1 MKTTQ
6 ITFGAGEISPE
17 MQGRIDSR
25 NYQQGLEECSN
36 FIIRP
41 QGIAQRR
48 VGMRRAGSAYS
59 NDHASR
65 LVPFSFNDEESYA
78 IELSHERARVWQD
91 GELLRWGTP
100 LGGLASSFDSTPTP
114 NTITFT
120 ERHGLASG
128 THSVRFIGDSML
140 GLTPGNSYTVTVV
153 DAVTVSTTE
162 TLSGSLSGDLRM
174 FLSDD
179 IPRDVPTSAFACAG
193 GTGSSGLITVTGVAA
208 INDGDRVRFTSAGT
222 LPSEFRR
229 DVTYFVLKAN
239 PSTAQ
244 VRLALRKGG
253 EAITYTGGITTCE
266 LARYYLAGE
275 TMFYAG
281 SSPAHG
287 VYRATEDVLVEAA
300 PTLSTWDLL
309 PTDGVY
315 TFDTPYDAADLHRIT
330 YTQSNDVMTLAHP
343 SYQVREI
350 VRYGEDHWQT
360 RAVSLAPNLPVV
372 TGVSAVATRGV
383 ARQIHVYTGG
393 RKIGPTFGATAAYV
407 LRFVVASLPEQHPGG
422 LPVTN
427 LNNSGRDLAT
437 GDTVFLESTEA
448 GVNPLSPSLPDPDP
462 STTGDIGYY
471 LVTKSENKSDEQSQV
486 ELQDED
492 GNVVYRD
499 FNGAD
504 TALST
509 PINLYAVAAD
519 ADRVQ
524 RYKVTALDADRN
536 ESLGQS
542 DDDAAEVANVL
553 VTSGASN
560 LVSWDATP
568 GAVRYRVYREF
579 NGLYGLIAETEETS
593 YKDDNSVEEDMSVT
607 PPIADDALDG
617 TLGWPRAVGYFEQRR
632 VFGGTD
638 GRPRSVYMTRTGT
651 ESDLS
656 YSLPVKDTDR
666 ISLTLASRQAAVIR
680 HIVGMQDM
688 ILLTQQGE
696 WRMLSIN
703 NDAITPETVGVR
715 QQTEVGASLVQPLM
729 INNVV
734 VYGAARGGHVRQL
747 SFNYNNQGYLTG
759 DLSLRATHLFDN
771 YTLSDAT
778 FQKAPY
784 PIMWWVSSSGRLLAC
799 TYIPEEELMA
809 WHQHSSPGA
818 TFESVCSV
826 SEGLHDT
833 VYVVVNRGGQRSIER
848 MVPDID
854 AQLTDGVFTD
864 AAVVYDGYS
873 SSVTLGATLSFEQS
887 GAAQSGASL
896 RATWSQPVLHPGDVG
911 RHVAVKDSGVEYWM
925 QITRIVSGTQADVRL
940 SQSLPESVRGATLS
954 SWALAVDEIDGLE
967 HLEGQDVQV
976 VTNGGY
982 LGTFP
987 ALNGW
992 VSLPVAA
999 STAVAGLGYTSTMK
1013 TLPQVFQTEGYGQG
1027 MTKIVSDVW
1036 MRVIDS
1042 AGLEVGPSAAE
1053 LVRVDDLSTKELK
1066 SGEFETAVPSEWT
1079 QSGQIMVQQSLPLP
1093 ARILNLT
1100 MLSEVGS

>member
-6 ITFGAGEISPE
+6 FTFGAGEISPE

-48 VGMRRAGSAYS
+48 VGMRRAGAAYS
-59 NDHASR
+59 NDYASR

-78 IELSHERARVWQD
+78 IELSHERARVWQN

-100 LGGLASSFDSTPTP
+100 LGGLATSFDSTSTP

-120 ERHGLASG
+120 EPHGLTTG
-128 THSVRFIGDSML
+128 THSVQFIGESML
-140 GLTPGNSYTVTVV
+140 GLAAGVTYTVTVV
-153 DAVTVSTTE
+153 DAVTVSTTA
-162 TLSGSLSGDLRM
+162 TLSGSLTSDLRM
-174 FLSDD
+174 FLNDD

-208 INDGDRVRFTSAGT
+208 INNGDRVRFTSAGT
-222 LPSEFRR
+222 LPSQFRR
-229 DVTYFVLKAN
+229 DVTYFILKAN
-239 PSTAQ
+239 PTTSQ
-244 VRLALRKGG
+244 VRLALRKDG

-281 SSPAHG
+281 SSPEHG

-300 PTLSTWDLL
+300 PTLSTWERL
-309 PTDGVY
+309 PTDGTY
-315 TFDTPYDAADLHRIT
+315 TFDIPYDAADLHRIT

-343 SYQVREI
+343 SYQPREI
-350 VRYGEDHWQT
+350 VRYGRDHWQT
-360 RAVSLAPNLPVV
+360 RQVTLQPNLPVV

-383 ARQIHVYTGG
+383 ARQIHLYIAGRTIGASVGG
-393 RKIGPTFGATAAYV
+393 VAPNV
-407 LRFVVASLPEQHPGG
+407 VRFVVASLPETHPGG
-422 LPVTN
+422 IPVTAY
-427 LNNSGRDLAT
+427 NNSGRDLAV
-437 GDTVFLESTEA
+437 GDTVFLESTSA

-471 LVTKSENKSDEQSQV
+471 LVTRAVDVNDEYTEI

-492 GNVVYRD
+492 GNVVYKEW
-499 FNGAD
+499 NGVS
-504 TALST
+504 TPLST
-509 PINLYAVAAD
+509 PINLYAVSAD
-519 ADRVQ
+519 ANRTQ
-524 RYKVTALDADRN
+524 RYKVTALDEDRN
-536 ESLGQS
+536 ESAGQA
-542 DDDAAEVANVL
+542 DADAAEAANIL

-607 PPIADDALDG
+607 PPIPDDALDG

-632 VFGGTD
+632 VFAGTD
-638 GRPRSVYMTRTGT
+638 SRPRSVYMTRTGT

-666 ISLTLASRQAAVIR
+666 ISLTLAARQAAVVR

-778 FQKAPY
+778 FQRAPY

-809 WHQHSSPGA
+809 WHQHRSPGA
-818 TFESVCSV
+818 TFESVCAV
-826 SEGLHDT
+826 AEGLHDT
-833 VYVVVNRGGQRSIER
+833 VYVVVNRDGERSIER

-854 AQLTDGVFTD
+854 AKLTDGVFLD

-873 SSVTLGATLSFEQS
+873 SSVTLGAILSFEQS
-887 GAAQSGASL
+887 GVAQSGATL
-896 RATWSQPVLHPGDVG
+896 IATWSQPVLQPGDVG
-911 RHVAVKDSGVEYWM
+911 RYVAVKDGGVEYWM
-925 QITRIVSGTQADVRL
+925 QITRVYSGRQADVRL
-940 SQSLPESVRGATLS
+940 SQSLPESVRSATLS
-954 SWALAVDEIDGLE
+954 SWALAVNEATGLE
-967 HLEGQDVQV
+967 HLEGETVQV

-982 LGTFP
+982 LGEFV
-987 ALNGW
+987 
-992 VSLPVAA
+992 VSDGQVPLPVAA
-999 STAVAGLGYTSTMK
+999 SSVVAGLGYTSTMK
-1013 TLPQVFQTEGYGQG
+1013 TLPQVFQTEAYGQG

-1036 MRVIDS
+1036 MRVVDS

-1053 LVRVDDLSTKELK
+1053 LVRVDDLSTKEIK

-1079 QSGQIMVQQSLPLP
+1079 QSGQIVVQQSLPLP